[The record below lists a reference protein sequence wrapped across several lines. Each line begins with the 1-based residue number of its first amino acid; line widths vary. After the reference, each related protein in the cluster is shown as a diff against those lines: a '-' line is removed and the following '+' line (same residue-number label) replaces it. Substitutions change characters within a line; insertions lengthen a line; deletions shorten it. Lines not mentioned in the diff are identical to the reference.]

1 MDEGGNNMK
10 DQMRNKLR
18 DKAGFTLV
26 ELIVV
31 IAILGILAG
40 VGTVGYSGYIKKAN
54 QAADE
59 QLLGAVNQAFAAAC
73 IENNVNFSGIATGG
87 AGLTYT
93 ENGPVTGVTP
103 VQGVTGNALTEL
115 NSDFLRY
122 YAGNESAALKYYK
135 AGEITFYAGRGF
147 AGTAG
152 LYSETFTLNGKTVTL
167 TAPQAVIDQI
177 KQSIWTSDAV
187 GVNQLMTSVDNVTG
201 LVKGLFGDPNVNAS
215 LLPVLTGNE
224 FTAYMVT
231 ALEGSSMAAGFAGA
245 VSAAM
250 EDNPSLTEA
259 EAKLQVT
266 QQMIGNIM
274 ESAPDENQEAKKMIA
289 NTMVLYTAANSGK
302 LVNSG
307 WYESFKTNGGIVDT
321 AAVQGVLNGTAANAE
336 TFAQLAAAYAM
347 NIAYNG
353 YVSQTEAAGQTAMG
367 KTDYLASD
375 QGYEAFNTY
384 LSSMNLITSN
394 CEDPVL
400 AAEVLEKGFNSQ
412 ELLAALNSMLGG
424 N

>member
-1 MDEGGNNMK
+1 MK
-10 DQMRNKLR
+10 HQLRNKIR
-18 DKAGFTLV
+18 EKAGFTLV

-54 QAADE
+54 QAADN

-103 VQGVTGNALTEL
+103 VQGVTGSALTEL

-122 YAGNESAALKYYK
+122 YAGNEATALKYYK

-177 KQSIWTSDAV
+177 KQSIWTSDEV

-201 LVKGLFGDPNVNAS
+201 LVKGLFSDPDVNAS
-215 LLPVLTGNE
+215 LLPVLTGDE

-231 ALEGSSMAAGFAGA
+231 AFEGSSMADGFAAA
-245 VSAAM
+245 VSSVMAG
-250 EDNPSLTEA
+250 NSSLTEA
-259 EAKLQVT
+259 EAKLLVAREQ
-266 QQMIGNIM
+266 IEAIM
-274 ESAPDENQEAKKMIA
+274 ASDADENQEAKKMIA
-289 NTMVLYTAANSGK
+289 NTMVLYTAANSGT
-302 LVNSG
+302 LVDSG
-307 WYESFKTNGGIVDT
+307 WYESFKTTGGIVDE
-321 AAVQGVLNGTAANAE
+321 AAIQGVLNGTAANAE

-353 YVSQTEAAGQTAMG
+353 YVSQTEAAGQTAVG

-375 QGYEAFNTY
+375 EGYEAFNTY

-400 AAEVLEKGFNSQ
+400 AAEVLEKGFNSP
-412 ELLAALNSMLGG
+412 ELLAALKSMLSR

>member
-1 MDEGGNNMK
+1 MK
-10 DQMRNKLR
+10 KWKQT
-18 DKAGFTLV
+18 AGFTLV

-54 QAADE
+54 QAADN
-59 QLLGAVNQAFAAAC
+59 QLLGAVNTAFAAAC

-103 VQGVTGNALTEL
+103 VQGVTGSALTEL
-115 NSDFLRY
+115 NSDFMRY

-135 AGEITFYAGRGF
+135 EGEITFYAGRGF

-152 LYSETFTLNGKTVTL
+152 LQSKTFVLNGNTVTL

-177 KQSIWTSDAV
+177 KQSIWTSDEV

-201 LVKGLFGDPNVNAS
+201 IVKGLFGEADVQAS
-215 LLPVLTGNE
+215 LLPVLTGDE

-231 ALEGSSMAAGFAGA
+231 ALEGGSKADEFNSLVQTRVDNGTYP
-245 VSAAM
+245 S
-250 EDNPSLTEA
+250 EDVAKA
-259 EAKLQVT
+259 EIAKMMVQGIIT
-266 QQMIGNIM
+266 STDPANDASKQ
-274 ESAPDENQEAKKMIA
+274 MIA
-289 NTMVLYTAANSGK
+289 NTMVLYTAANSGT
-302 LVNSG
+302 LVDSG
-307 WYESFKTNGGIVDT
+307 WYESFKTTGGIVDT
-321 AAVQGVLNGTAANAE
+321 AAVQGVLNGTEANAE
-336 TFAQLAAAYAM
+336 TFAKLAAAYAM

-375 QGYEAFNTY
+375 EGYEAFNTY

-394 CEDPVL
+394 CEDPIL
-400 AAEVLEKGFNSQ
+400 AAEVLEKGFNSP